1 MKNAGVKWEQTLVIS
16 EHIGSDKRSVQ
27 KVGRSVFKIVTNCF

>member
-1 MKNAGVKWEQTLVIS
+1 MKNAGVEWEQTLATS
-16 EHIGSDKRSVQ
+16 EHIGRDKRSVQ